1 MEQIRSFVAIELPP
15 EIKAGL
21 KRIQDSLSSAGGNW
35 IKWVEPGN
43 VHLTLK
49 FLGNV
54 AEDKLAAVSQALQ
67 DSADH
72 TSAFQLNFKGLGAF
86 PNLKRVQVVWIGLG
100 GQLDVLQAFFRAVEE
115 NLEILGFPPE
125 GRPFTPHLTLARVRE
140 SASLLEKQNLGKL
153 IDQTKL
159 DCELNL
165 QVDSISLMKSQLTRA
180 GAVYSCLKS
189 VRLK

>member
-21 KRIQDSLSSAGGNW
+21 KRIQDSLSLAGGNSV
-35 IKWVEPGN
+35 KWVEPGN
-43 VHLTLK
+43 IHLTLK

-54 AEDKLAAVSQALQ
+54 GEDRLAAVSQALQ
-67 DSADH
+67 DSADQI
-72 TSAFQLNFKGLGAF
+72 SAFQLNFKGLGAF
-86 PNLKRVQVVWIGLG
+86 PNLNRVQVVWIGLG
-100 GQLDVLQAFFRAVEE
+100 GQLDVLQALFRAVDE
-115 NLEILGFPPE
+115 NLESLGFPPE
-125 GRPFTPHLTLARVRE
+125 GRPFTPHLTLARARE

-153 IDQTKL
+153 IEQTKL

-165 QVDSISLMKSQLTRA
+165 QVDSISLMKSQLSRA

-189 VRLK
+189 ARLK